1 MYFQVQSPPP
11 IWISRAVNPH
21 SREIFQHAFRRGG
34 VDFFWNTLT
43 QYISIHL
50 CSLQVCFPNSDNVIF
65 SKEFALVFSLVM
77 HAYAHA

>member
-1 MYFQVQSPPP
+1 MYFQVQSPSP

-43 QYISIHL
+43 HISQYTFVA
-50 CSLQVCFPNSDNVIF
+50 CKFCFPNSDHVIF

>member
-1 MYFQVQSPPP
+1 MKLKAYPPRMYFQVQSPPP

-43 QYISIHL
+43 QYL
-50 CSLQVCFPNSDNVIF
+50 NTPL
-65 SKEFALVFSLVM
+65 
-77 HAYAHA
+77 